1 MKKLLIACIL
11 IVGIIFVAG
20 CVSKENAIVGK
31 WICQKSPKESSGT
44 IQFFKDGTVT
54 AMPGE
59 LTGNYH
65 FVDDSQLRLDF
76 GSQSKVV
83 SVSISGNEL
92 IFESIPCQKVESK

>member
-1 MKKLLIACIL
+1 MKKLLISFIL
-11 IVGIIFVAG
+11 IIGIVFVAG

-31 WICQKSPKESSGT
+31 WLCQKSPGITGT

-54 AMPGE
+54 EMPGE

-65 FVDDSQLRLDF
+65 FVDDTHLRVDF

-92 IFESIPCQKVESK
+92 IFESVPCQKVDSK

>member
-1 MKKLLIACIL
+1 MKKLLILVIL
-11 IVGIIFVAG
+11 FVGIIFFAG

-31 WICQKSPKESSGT
+31 WLCKNPTGQGT

-54 AMPGE
+54 LTEKDKSIG
-59 LTGNYH
+59 TGNYR
-65 FVDDSQLRLDF
+65 FVDDTNLRLDF

-92 IFESIPCQKVESK
+92 MFENIPCQKID